1 MTINS
6 IGSSATVRR
15 SAGTARYPESVGSP
29 RRGLLAQVK
38 PVLAGWAHDLQTL
51 TRRMVS
57 PEIGLLELL
66 VPAARYG
73 VQ

>member
-1 MTINS
+1 VLSDTS
-6 IGSSATVRR
+6 TDVRFRVEAT
-15 SAGTARYPESVGSP
+15 SLL
-29 RRGLLAQVK
+29 GLLAQVET
-38 PVLAGWAHDLQTL
+38 VLAGWAHDLQTL